1 MIFIILFSTMGNY
14 GIKVTKTGF
23 DVGTASVQNQS
34 LNSSK
39 NTFKILKEGLVSG
52 TVTSA
57 GTTLSVS
64 AIDTFSSNTFP
75 AFLGFMQVGTLWYP
89 PYITELDSG
98 KNIRMDLWLSP
109 DNFRIYA
116 DITASSGTTPI
127 SVYFYELVEPSVK
140 L

>member
-1 MIFIILFSTMGNY
+1 MGNY
-14 GIKVTKTGF
+14 GIKVTKTGY
-23 DVGTASVQNQS
+23 DIATAGVQNQS
-34 LNSSK
+34 LNSGK
-39 NTFKILKEGLVSG
+39 NTFKILKEGVVTG

-98 KNIRMDLWLSP
+98 KNINMDLWLDY
-109 DNFRIYA
+109 DNLHINA
-116 DITASSGTTPI
+116 TLTASGGTTPV